1 MADGK
6 EYDTSMKPFEVKA
19 TLFSTGKTFDPR
31 NQIRTDALEDIMK
44 KDDMT
49 KVQHHIKQL
58 ANIVRTLQVEIDMLH
73 TTLTEIMG
81 EK

>member
-1 MADGK
+1 
-6 EYDTSMKPFEVKA
+6 MKPFEVRVP
-19 TLFSTGKTFDPR
+19 LYSTGKSFDPR
-31 NQIRTDALEDIMK
+31 NQVRTDALRDIMK

-49 KVQHHIKQL
+49 KVQHHIKQI